1 MKKAISTQTK
11 WTKTALAS
19 SIAGVVFAV
28 STPSLM
34 AQEAPAEEVVEVK
47 GIRYS
52 LESAL
57 NVKRLAD
64 SVVDA
69 ISAEDID
76 ALPALDLGE
85 ALQAL
90 PGIQLNRDDG
100 ERSSE
105 ISLRGLSGSFVKT
118 TAGGQSIA
126 TPSRSASPAGEA
138 NPFGAFE
145 ASIFD
150 GVKVIK
156 SPTADLQAGAI
167 AGIVDLQF
175 QKALDKKDGGF
186 QVNLGTRYED
196 LSDQFN
202 TTFRVQGSKHII
214 EDKLAIAFKVAG
226 SGQDFRRDTVNFTQ
240 YTDLLTFNADTGAQS
255 VRPVTDQAAI
265 DAYRAEHGLEA
276 DSQIRALTRSGQAA
290 EVRQGDRYSGAFNV
304 EFMATDELKFGAN
317 FIKTR
322 RSLDESNLEDTQ
334 FLARRQADNSQQQIT
349 LLGDPVRS
357 RLGGP
362 NDRPTYYVGH
372 TRVDNANWQPANRLF
387 SFVED
392 AQGLYLYGEYVG
404 DQWEADAVIS
414 KSDSSNEF
422 INEGI
427 DVRHVS
433 DGGRQRWNGTGI
445 HVEIN
450 NGAGDLSRAYTR
462 VVNDAGVPDNS
473 VLTSYVYDGTWSSP
487 NLGGFSSTLSRSV
500 NGNRQVQFFVNGR
513 VDRPERDMSSAEFN
527 VKRLLDVSFGD
538 VFRLDAVKAGLRFQ
552 EEELVN
558 DDLRIGAGG
567 IDTSILSEET
577 IFGDRQLFVDTQ
589 NEYFNGE
596 YPGFYGAEGGWR
608 TLDSDN
614 LRPLLQNGI
623 LERQPNAQIASPSGF
638 AVRLAGGRNQFYP
651 RNFDTTQEIL
661 AGYIMAN
668 FSGELGP
675 IGYSGN
681 FGVRNVHTDN
691 EFTGAFVDTDGNLGT
706 RTSERSYSHNLVSAN
721 LKFDL
726 TDDLILRL
734 ASYDALIRPNLR
746 VQNPSTV
753 FDIRANGENEVTRI
767 NVDLPQ
773 SDVDPYTADN
783 FDISL
788 EWYNRKGSAVSIGW
802 FTKEI
807 VGLFTDDTRCG
818 SDVPE
823 VVTAFTGPTSQVAVG
838 SGFQCQLDN
847 DILDGEGNVFA
858 EAGTQV
864 DVGATINGEGD
875 IQVSGVE
882 FALQQKLDFLPA
894 PFNGLGGVINYTKLN
909 LDESDTG
916 LSLLRVSPESYNV
929 VGYWENDD
937 FSVRLAYNWRDEQQ
951 LSQPVQIGAL
961 TTAFLGTDARFETDR
976 GRLDLSMSYRFNK
989 KFRVNFQAFNL
1000 TEDQGYEF
1008 VGGDQDIVNR
1018 IRFDGRTYR
1027 LNATYKFN

>member
-1 MKKAISTQTK
+1 MKKAISTHTK

-34 AQEAPAEEVVEVK
+34 AQETPAEEVVEVK

-100 ERSSE
+100 ERNSE

-126 TPSRSASPAGEA
+126 TPSRSAAAAGEA

-156 SPTADLQAGAI
+156 SPTSDLQAGAI

-175 QKALDKKDGGF
+175 QKALDKKDGKF
-186 QVNLGTRYED
+186 LINLGTRYED

-202 TTFRVQGSKHII
+202 TTFRLQGSKHLI

-255 VRPVTDQAAI
+255 IRPITSQAAI

-290 EVRQGDRYSGAFNV
+290 EVRQGDRFSGAFNI
-304 EFMATDELKFGAN
+304 EFMATDELKLGAN

-334 FLARRQADNSQQQIT
+334 FLARRQGDASAQQVT
-349 LLGDPVRS
+349 LIGDPVRS
-357 RLGGP
+357 TLGSPG
-362 NDRPTYYVGH
+362 DRPTYYVGH
-372 TRVDNANWQPANRLF
+372 TRVDNAAWQPANRLF
-387 SFVED
+387 SFIED

-404 DQWEADAVIS
+404 DQWEADAVVS
-414 KSDSSNEF
+414 RSEASSLF
-422 INEGI
+422 VNEGL
-427 DVRHVS
+427 DVRHVT
-433 DGGRQRWNGTGI
+433 DQRNRWNPTGI

-450 NGAGDLSRAYTR
+450 NGNGDLSRAFTR
-462 VVNDAGVPDNS
+462 VVNDAGNPDDS
-473 VLTSYVYDGTWSSP
+473 VLSSYTYDGTWSSP

-513 VDRPERDMSSAEFN
+513 VDRPERDMNSAEFN

-538 VFRLDAVKAGLRFQ
+538 VFRLDAVKAGFRFQ

-558 DDLRIGAGG
+558 DDLRVGAGG

-577 IFGDRQLFVDTQ
+577 LFGDRQLFIETQ
-589 NEYFNGE
+589 NQYFNGE

-608 TLDSDN
+608 TLDSNN
-614 LRPLLQNGI
+614 LVPLLQNGI
-623 LERQPNAQIASPSGF
+623 LERQPTAQIASPSGF
-638 AVRLAGGRNQFYP
+638 AVRLAGGLNQFYP

-675 IGYSGN
+675 VGYSGN
-681 FGVRNVHTDN
+681 LGVRNIHTDN
-691 EFTGAFVDTDGNLGT
+691 EFTGAFIDSDLNFGT
-706 RTSERSYSHNLVSAN
+706 RTTERSYSHNLVSAN

-734 ASYDALIRPNLR
+734 ASYESLIRPNLR
-746 VQNPSTV
+746 AQNPSTV
-753 FDIRANGENEVTRI
+753 FDLRTDGDGDISRI

-783 FDISL
+783 FDITL
-788 EWYNRKGSAVSIGW
+788 EWYNRKGSAVSVGW

-807 VGLFTDDTRCG
+807 VGLFETESVCG
-818 SDVPE
+818 SDIPD
-823 VVTAFTGPTSQVAVG
+823 VVTAFTGSASGVAVG
-838 SGFQCQLDN
+838 SGIQCQLDN
-847 DILDGEGNVFA
+847 PILDSEGNELV

-864 DVGATINGEGD
+864 DVERSINGEGD

-894 PFNGLGGVINYTKLN
+894 PFDGFGGIINYTKLDLN
-909 LDESDTG
+909 ESDTG
-916 LSLLRVSPESYNV
+916 ATLLRVSPESYNV

-937 FSVRLAYNWRDEQQ
+937 FSVRLSYNWRDEQQ
-951 LSQPVQIGAL
+951 LSQNVTVGAL

-989 KFRVNFQAFNL
+989 KFRVNFQAFNI

-1018 IRFDGRTYR
+1018 IRFDGRTYQM
-1027 LNATYKFN
+1027 NATYTFN